1 MIKTDAIRHPA
12 LPTLALG
19 LLLTL
24 SLSGCGETRRALG
37 FEKTP
42 PDEFQVVQRAPLT
55 LPPDFALRPPSPGA
69 SRPQESTTR
78 EQARQV
84 LTGTRQVTPIA
95 TQGRSTGDVALL
107 KRAGAENIQPDIR
120 SLVNKES
127 QALAEADKTFGD
139 KIVFWR
145 KPEPAGEILN
155 PSLESQRLRQ
165 NQALGK
171 SLSDGE
177 TPLIVRRK
185 KGWLE
190 GVFD

>member
-1 MIKTDAIRHPA
+1 MIKTNSIGHPVLRTA
-12 LPTLALG
+12 ALG

-24 SLSGCGETRRALG
+24 SLSGCGETKRALG

-55 LPPDFALRPPSPGA
+55 LPPDFALRPPAPGA
-69 SRPQESTTR
+69 SRPQESSTR

-84 LTGTRQVTPIA
+84 LTGTRQVNPISS
-95 TQGRSTGDVALL
+95 QGRTNGDMALL

-127 QALAEADKTFGD
+127 QALADADKTLGD

-145 KPEPAGEILN
+145 KPEPTGEILN
-155 PSLESQRLRQ
+155 PSAESQRLRQ

>member
-1 MIKTDAIRHPA
+1 MIKTNVIPHPILRA
-12 LPTLALG
+12 ATLG

-24 SLSGCGETRRALG
+24 SLSGCGEAKRALG

-55 LPPDFALRPPSPGA
+55 LPPDFSLRPPAPGA
-69 SRPQESTTR
+69 TRPQDSTTR
-78 EQARQV
+78 EQARQA
-84 LTGTRQVTPIA
+84 LTGTRQVTPIG
-95 TQGRSTGDVALL
+95 TQGRSSGDVALL
-107 KRAGAENIQPDIR
+107 RRAGAENIQPDIR
-120 SLVNKES
+120 SIVNKET
-127 QALAEADKTFGD
+127 QALAEMDKSFGD

-145 KPEPAGEILN
+145 KPEPTGEVLN

-185 KGWLE
+185 KGWFE

>member
-1 MIKTDAIRHPA
+1 MIKTNAIRHPA

-24 SLSGCGETRRALG
+24 SLSGCGETKRALG

>member
-1 MIKTDAIRHPA
+1 MTMTNAIRHPA